1 MNSVD
6 KSFKN
11 NKDYYVFFGLIL
23 LVFLLSVNTD
33 LAEFS
38 QHQSLNI
45 PSGFFYY
52 TLGVD
57 VLVIF
62 SWILIMFF
70 RKIGAVLFPILV
82 LLHFS
87 LHNYFLSTYL
97 YSDITTLFLFIGL
110 GLIAIIPRWNNVMK

>member
-11 NKDYYVFFGLIL
+11 NKDYYIFFGLIL

-52 TLGVD
+52 TFGVD
-57 VLVIF
+57 VLVIL

-70 RKIGAVLFPILV
+70 RKTGAVLFPILV

-110 GLIAIIPRWNNVMK
+110 GLISIIPRWNNVMK

>member
-1 MNSVD
+1 
-6 KSFKN
+6 
-11 NKDYYVFFGLIL
+11 
-23 LVFLLSVNTD
+23 

-57 VLVIF
+57 ALVIL
-62 SWILIMFF
+62 SWILIVFF

>member
-11 NKDYYVFFGLIL
+11 NKDYYIFFGLIL

-57 VLVIF
+57 ALVIL
-62 SWILIMFF
+62 SWILIVFF